1 MAKSLALARARV
13 LLLSRKAENGEEA
26 VTEIK
31 KLARESE
38 GSFEVDIQFIE
49 IDLGNMKNV
58 KEVADKIAKDEN
70 RLDIVRISI
79 RIAFYYLLNAL
90 PSWSEMR
97 VLV

>member
-31 KLARESE
+31 KLAREGE

-58 KEVADKIAKDEN
+58 KEVADKIAKDED
-70 RLDIVRISI
+70 RLDIVRISLYT
-79 RIAFYYLLNAL
+79 AYQCLLNAL